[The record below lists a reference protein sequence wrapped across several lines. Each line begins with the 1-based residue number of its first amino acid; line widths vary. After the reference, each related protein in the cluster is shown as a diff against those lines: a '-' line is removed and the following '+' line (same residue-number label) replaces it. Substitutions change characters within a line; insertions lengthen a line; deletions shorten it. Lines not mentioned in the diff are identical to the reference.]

1 MAKVNNINND
11 KRETKDSNNSN
22 KLRNISKGKNNIN
35 NNNQRRTANILDKKN
50 KYNNNNNLN
59 ENDSKKINN
68 QTSKEHASLFPII
81 KQLTY
86 DIKNLSLFSN
96 EQRKNNEKFVNFIDK
111 QEKINEILLK
121 RMEKHDKLLDNHL
134 GGNNSN
140 LNTSIKYINA
150 NKKQLKDRKNS
161 HKKN

>member
-1 MAKVNNINND
+1 M
-11 KRETKDSNNSN
+11 ES
-22 KLRNISKGKNNIN
+22 G
-35 NNNQRRTANILDKKN
+35 
-50 KYNNNNNLN
+50 NL
-59 ENDSKKINN
+59 
-68 QTSKEHASLFPII
+68 Q
-81 KQLTY
+81 
-86 DIKNLSLFSN
+86 
-96 EQRKNNEKFVNFIDK
+96 
-111 QEKINEILLK
+111 LLK